1 MAFLC
6 AYFESNYCLNDLQKA
21 ALLAAGENRSSR
33 SLEVHK
39 FMRRPETKALVE
51 LSGRRNYGRLPYHI
65 PVITIQGRNGGTYV
79 CKELVYAYA
88 MWISPAFSL
97 KVIRTFDALHN
108 SSPEETTSDKIKS
121 GVILLES
128 AAKTL
133 IFKLLETWCIP
144 EIIKGS
150 WSS

>member
-1 MAFLC
+1 MNQLLVIDGVSVRQ
-6 AYFESNYCLNDLQKA
+6 YFESNYCLNDLQKA

-33 SLEVHK
+33 SLEVHE

-51 LSGRRNYGRLPYHI
+51 LLEEETTGDSRSI

-121 GVILLES
+121 GVILR
-128 AAKTL
+128 
-133 IFKLLETWCIP
+133 
-144 EIIKGS
+144 
-150 WSS
+150 